1 MEFLQAL
8 KARHSEYVL
17 SKDIYMEEDDLKAY
31 LEDILLST
39 PSAFNSESQRM
50 LVLSGEKHDLL
61 WDYLIKKMKDI
72 VQGKQYDKTKEK
84 LMGFKAAFGTIL
96 FFEDGQTTKN
106 LQEKFPLYVENFT
119 KWSIEQNGMLQ
130 SNVWVGL
137 RTKNIGASLQHYNEL
152 IEDFVQSE
160 FNIPKTWDLRAQMPF
175 GHIEEPAQDKD
186 HMDLDKRFMY
196 LK

>member
-8 KARHSEYVL
+8 KERHSEYAL
-17 SKDIYMEEDDLKAY
+17 SKDIFMEEDDLKAY
-31 LEDILLST
+31 LEDILLHT

-50 LVLSGEKHDLL
+50 LVLSGQKHDLL
-61 WDYLIKKMKDI
+61 WDYLIEKMKDI
-72 VQGKQYDKTKEK
+72 VKGKQYDKTKNK
-84 LMGFKAAFGTIL
+84 LLGFKAAYGTIL
-96 FFEDGQTTKN
+96 FFDDGQTTKN
-106 LQEKFPLYVENFT
+106 LQEKFPLYAENFA

-137 RTKNIGASLQHYNEL
+137 RSKNIGASLQHYNEL

-160 FNIPKTWDLRAQMPF
+160 FDIPKTWDLRAQMPF
-175 GHIEEPAQDKD
+175 GHIEEPGQEKD
-186 HMDLDKRFMY
+186 HMDLDKRFKF